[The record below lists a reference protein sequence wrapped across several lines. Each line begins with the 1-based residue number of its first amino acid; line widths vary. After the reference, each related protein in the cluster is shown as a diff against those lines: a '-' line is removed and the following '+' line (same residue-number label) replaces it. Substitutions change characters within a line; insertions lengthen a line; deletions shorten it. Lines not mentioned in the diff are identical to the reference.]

1 MGHLT
6 DAAHRQRRASDTWA
20 MRSVTSTPSTR
31 PGTAITVPPAATVT
45 TTATNATTTTTPV
58 TAPSSLPKGTA
69 SVTGFAP
76 SLAPVGPGG
85 AGGLVQRLSGF
96 QGVQIKRTVPVDEAT
111 VRQGHGETIKRFL
124 TLGGMAGCAMAMMCL
139 SACTTMSS
147 GGPGGP
153 SITQTSGRQS
163 PDVQRALQACDG
175 SAASIARCRSTIAG
189 LNLSAADRA
198 AAYRGVSEKV
208 TYRNQRNTPGI
219 GDSMCNVTSM
229 AMALNGLGIGADE
242 THVEFEKRLA
252 DELSGKGLRRTDEH
266 ERLAVARSRG
276 VTASTV
282 FVGGAFNDADGARQ
296 WYAAHVQPKLDTG
309 AQAIMSISVQGA
321 SGHVLHIVGCSQNG
335 IVVND
340 PYSGQGRQNGTTS
353 QDGNGRHVVLP
364 WSFVAEHNAQ
374 KYVQLLSR

>member
-1 MGHLT
+1 MPRTATEGT
-6 DAAHRQRRASDTWA
+6 SDTWA

-31 PGTAITVPPAATVT
+31 PGTAITVAPAATVT
-45 TTATNATTTTTPV
+45 TTAPNVPTTRTTTTTTPV
-58 TAPSSLPKGTA
+58 TTPSSLPKGTA
-69 SVTGFAP
+69 SVTGYAP
-76 SLAPVGPGG
+76 SLAPVGSGG
-85 AGGLVQRLSGF
+85 PGGLVQRLSGF
-96 QGVQIKRTVPVDEAT
+96 QGVQIKRTVPGDDAT
-111 VRQGHGETIKRFL
+111 VRQSHGETIKRFL

-189 LNLSAADRA
+189 LNLGAADRA
-198 AAYRGVSEKV
+198 AAYRGISEKI
-208 TYRNQRNTPGI
+208 TYRNQRNTPAI

-340 PYSGQGRQNGTTS
+340 PYSGQGRLNGTTS